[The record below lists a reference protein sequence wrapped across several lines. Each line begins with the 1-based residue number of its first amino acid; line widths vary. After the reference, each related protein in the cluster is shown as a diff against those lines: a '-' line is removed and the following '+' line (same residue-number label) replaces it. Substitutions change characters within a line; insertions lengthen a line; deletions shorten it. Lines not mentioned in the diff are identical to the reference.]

1 MPKLEKIPI
10 YILRIFLYAMA
21 FDIQDFQ
28 GLVCVFANKHSQIQ
42 LTPDVIIPHPA
53 FLRS

>member
-1 MPKLEKIPI
+1 MPKLKQMPI
-10 YILRIFLYAMA
+10 YILMIFLYAMV
-21 FDIQDFQ
+21 FDKQVFQ

-42 LTPDVIIPHPA
+42 LTPDVIIPHPD